1 MPAVNFKLAWPDGEQ
16 QEYYCPS
23 TVIYHYFEAGQQISQ
38 SDFSENITA
47 ALNAASDRVHAKFGY
62 YCSAASA
69 ELQKINDKLNQLQ
82 QAEITGD
89 IQLVEFR
96 Q

>member
-23 TVIYHYFEAGQQISQ
+23 TVIYHYFEAGQQMSQ
-38 SDFSENITA
+38 REFSENITA

-62 YCSAASA
+62 HCSAASA
-69 ELQKINDKLNQLQ
+69 ELQKINDKLKQLKTDD
-82 QAEITGD
+82 ITGD
-89 IQLVEFR
+89 IRLVEF
-96 Q
+96 QQ